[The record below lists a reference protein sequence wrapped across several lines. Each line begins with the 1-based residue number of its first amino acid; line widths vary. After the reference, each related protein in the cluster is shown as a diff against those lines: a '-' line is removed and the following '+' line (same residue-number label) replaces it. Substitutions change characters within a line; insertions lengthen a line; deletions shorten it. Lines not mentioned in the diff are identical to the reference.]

1 MDKLEKHVL
10 SAKDSSKYSIDR
22 FDILLISLS
31 TSALILSIGF
41 VEKVLPNIDKIDSSL
56 LKLSWLLF
64 VIVLISNLTSQV
76 TAYYGNQYD
85 IKVTK
90 NLIREERGK
99 PLKGNQIKLES
110 QCKNLNRLTLIF
122 NGISL
127 FSLISGIIALV
138 GFFSNNI

>member
-76 TAYYGNQYD
+76 TGYYGNQYD